1 MFHQKNGLRDLALSR
16 KLFNMLYLNNCAIVT
31 RSIIMSM
38 KKQDI
43 CEVKSVHKTKVSAVR
58 KAMLSDY
65 EVNSLAE
72 TFSVMSDPTRTK
84 IIYALSKEE
93 LCVCDIARV
102 LGISIS
108 AISHQLRILRNMR
121 LVKFRRE
128 AKMVYYSLDDRHINR
143 LFNEGLKHI
152 RE

>member
-1 MFHQKNGLRDLALSR
+1 
-16 KLFNMLYLNNCAIVT
+16 
-31 RSIIMSM
+31 MSM